1 MADGNQKHR
10 NTKDDDN
17 DDEDIDDVS
26 SNGSNRAT
34 AAMQLIIRLES
45 TGGHAHRS
53 VDRAPWP
60 QAGGATCDDDMQHT
74 TCNKC
79 DGNMQQTTYL
89 DRPPQTSG
97 GLSPATPAERIPVQ
111 MAHI

>member
-1 MADGNQKHR
+1 MANGNQKHR
-10 NTKDDDN
+10 NTKADDN
-17 DDEDIDDVS
+17 DDKDIDDVS

-34 AAMQLIIRLES
+34 AAM
-45 TGGHAHRS
+45 RS
-53 VDRAPWP
+53 SNSN
-60 QAGGATCDDDMQHT
+60 GSL
-74 TCNKC
+74 CNKC
-79 DGNMQQTTYL
+79 DGKMQQTTYL